1 MPKASKSKK
10 ARQDN
15 LSKATAALTLKR
27 SQSDSQTSTP
37 IPDDLAQISSE
48 LDSPAQ
54 TFSELDVASLDDTL
68 SSWDLLLG
76 DELPDENNA
85 DEEDMELN
93 SAAAL
98 DSFGEFLVN
107 AQKAA
112 EKAELLL
119 EQETGR
125 KRKRGIYTG
134 HSKQTFWRQKQAELK
149 LRNQGYSDIQTL
161 FGGAGKK
168 LSEPSTSNEI
178 TEISSDS
185 ESDSSTDVVVEDS
198 ANIAVSWSEALQLT
212 AGSGRVFKANR
223 C

>member
-27 SQSDSQTSTP
+27 SQTSTL
-37 IPDDLAQISSE
+37 IPEELAQIPLE

-54 TFSELDVASLDDTL
+54 TFSELDLASLDDTL

-76 DELPDENNA
+76 DELPDVECTELQENNA

-98 DSFGEFLVN
+98 DSLGEFLVN

-134 HSKQTFWRQKQAELK
+134 HSKQTLWRQKKAQVEESGLLWK
-149 LRNQGYSDIQTL
+149 PSWILLIWLMFISRNCFKQFLTILLQPTTVLRVL
-161 FGGAGKK
+161 
-168 LSEPSTSNEI
+168 L
-178 TEISSDS
+178 
-185 ESDSSTDVVVEDS
+185 
-198 ANIAVSWSEALQLT
+198 
-212 AGSGRVFKANR
+212 RMH
-223 C
+223 

>member
-27 SQSDSQTSTP
+27 SQTSTP
-37 IPDDLAQISSE
+37 IPEELTQIPSE

-54 TFSELDVASLDDTL
+54 TFSELDLASLDDTL

-76 DELPDENNA
+76 EELPDVECTELQENNA

-98 DSFGEFLVN
+98 DSFGEFLVS

-134 HSKQTFWRQKQAELK
+134 YSKQTLWRQKKAELK
-149 LRNQGYSDIQTL
+149 LRNQGFSDI
-161 FGGAGKK
+161 
-168 LSEPSTSNEI
+168 
-178 TEISSDS
+178 
-185 ESDSSTDVVVEDS
+185 
-198 ANIAVSWSEALQLT
+198 
-212 AGSGRVFKANR
+212 
-223 C
+223 